1 MPSLSIYPDNDI
13 ETYRDVLYISVR
25 HRRNQKGDEEAMAI
39 TKIHA
44 IKATVSGAVN
54 YICDA
59 KKTDSQ
65 VLITSYPKSRV
76 IHTQNDH
83 AGSIPSLV
91 R

>member
-1 MPSLSIYPDNDI
+1 
-13 ETYRDVLYISVR
+13 
-25 HRRNQKGDEEAMAI
+25 MAI

-65 VLITSYPKSRV
+65 VLITSYGTAPESAADDFRYTLS
-76 IHTQNDH
+76 HTS
-83 AGSIPSLV
+83 GSDPNKAFPLYSLLPPE